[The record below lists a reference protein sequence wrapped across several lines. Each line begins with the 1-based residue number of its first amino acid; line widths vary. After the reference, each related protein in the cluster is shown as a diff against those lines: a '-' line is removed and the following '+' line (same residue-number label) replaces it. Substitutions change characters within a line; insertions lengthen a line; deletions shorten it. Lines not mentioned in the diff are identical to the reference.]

1 MDKWLTQTSTRQS
14 GDSESPDSNSQ
25 SQVSLLSALALELE
39 SGCYQPDTDSINVL
53 DVPVQV
59 INGKRR
65 RMQPAWFKR
74 YPWLHYS
81 RHLSA
86 VLCFSCA
93 KATALSLTGL
103 SCKIQQTFITKG
115 FSDWKKAMDKF
126 ADHEKCSSHRHAVMP
141 LYGAA
146 LCGQVKIIIANAI
159 KSLPSFLTVNH
170 TDSDIGHLKHCVQI
184 FQSASYITVHLAFL
198 QLEEFPMPLIQ
209 LNY

>member
-1 MDKWLTQTSTRQS
+1 MIRICVGPEDYT
-14 GDSESPDSNSQ
+14 DYMEVSP
-25 SQVSLLSALALELE
+25 AL
-39 SGCYQPDTDSINVL
+39 
-53 DVPVQV
+53 
-59 INGKRR
+59 
-65 RMQPAWFKR
+65 
-74 YPWLHYS
+74 
-81 RHLSA
+81 
-86 VLCFSCA
+86 
-93 KATALSLTGL
+93 LTGG
-103 SCKIQQTFITKG
+103 T
-115 FSDWKKAMDKF
+115 
-126 ADHEKCSSHRHAVMP
+126 